1 MTTATTAP
9 PPLEDYRDRFSASA
23 ALHERAAG
31 VLAGGAAHDMWQT
44 EPFPVYFERARGPY
58 KWDHEGN
65 RFIDFWTGHG
75 AHLCGHAFEPV
86 LDAVATRL
94 GMGTHLTAPADA
106 QIRWAEAVCA
116 LVPCAE
122 RVRFT
127 SSGTEA
133 TMLALRVARAYT
145 GRRHVIKFN
154 GHFHGWHDE
163 VLSDYREQSAA
174 GRHPLSGE
182 LRSLFACVDIDGA
195 CRRMEA
201 RDVAAVILEPGG
213 GSSGALP
220 WSAEGLETLRQ
231 AATRTGTVLV
241 FDEVVSGFRYRPG
254 GVQELAGV
262 TPDLTALG
270 KILGGGFPGAALAGR
285 SEVMEVFG
293 GAAPAGTN
301 RAKVMHTGTFNA
313 NVLSATAGA
322 AMLQAIG
329 DGSHQR
335 EAERGAE
342 NLVAGVNAAAESA
355 GVDLH
360 AYHQSSVF
368 HILIGARR
376 HGVPPGPSIAV
387 PAHQERSAAAY
398 EILRLALLLEGVDSH
413 GSHGWVS
420 SAHDEQ
426 VIDDAI
432 GGFERALHRVREPL
446 ARAVDAAAL

>member
-1 MTTATTAP
+1 MNTARSEI
-9 PPLEDYRDRFSASA
+9 EDYRTRFPESA
-23 ALHERAAG
+23 ALHERASG
-31 VLAGGAAHDMWQT
+31 VLAGGAAHDLWDT
-44 EPFPVYFERARGPY
+44 DPFPVYFERANGPY

-86 LDAVATRL
+86 QNAVATRL
-94 GMGTHLTAPADA
+94 GMGTHLTAPAEA
-106 QIRWAEAVCA
+106 QIRWAEQVCA

-163 VLSDYREQSAA
+163 VLSDYSERNAA

-182 LRSLFACVDIDGA
+182 LRSLYECIDIAGA
-195 CRRMEA
+195 CA
-201 RDVAAVILEPGG
+201 RIAQGDVAAVILEPGG

-220 WSAEGLETLRQ
+220 WSASDLHRLRD

-270 KILGGGFPGAALAGR
+270 KILGGGFPGAALAGHG
-285 SEVMEVFG
+285 EIMGVFG
-293 GAAPAGTN
+293 GEVSAHTN
-301 RAKVMHTGTFNA
+301 RSKVMHTGTFNG

-322 AMLQAIG
+322 AMLEAIA
-329 DGSHQR
+329 DGSHQQR
-335 EAERGAE
+335 AERGAE
-342 NLVAGVNAAAESA
+342 ALVTGINEAAAST

-360 AYHQSSVF
+360 AYRHSSIF
-368 HILIGARR
+368 HILIGTRA
-376 HGVPPGPSIAV
+376 HGVPLGPSVAV
-387 PAHQERSAAAY
+387 PAHQQRTDAAY
-398 EILRLALLLEGVDSH
+398 GILRPALLLEGVDAH

-426 VIDDAI
+426 VVADAI

-446 ARAVDAAAL
+446 ERVIGDSAP

>member
-1 MTTATTAP
+1 MNTARSET
-9 PPLEDYRDRFSASA
+9 EDYRTRFAESA
-23 ALHERAAG
+23 ALHERASE
-31 VLAGGAAHDMWQT
+31 VLAGGATHDLWDT
-44 EPFPVYFERARGPY
+44 DPFPVYFERANGPY

-86 LDAVATRL
+86 QNAVAARL
-94 GMGTHLTAPADA
+94 GMGTHLTAPAEA
-106 QIRWAEAVCA
+106 QVRWAEQVCA
-116 LVPCAE
+116 LVPSAK

-163 VLSDYREQSAA
+163 VLSDYGERSAA

-182 LRSLFACVDIDGA
+182 LRSLYECIDIAGA
-195 CRRMEA
+195 CA
-201 RDVAAVILEPGG
+201 RIAQGDVAAVILEPGG

-220 WSAEGLETLRQ
+220 WSASDLHRLRD

-262 TPDLTALG
+262 MPDLTALG
-270 KILGGGFPGAALAGR
+270 KILGGGFPGAALTGHG
-285 SEVMEVFG
+285 EIMDVFG
-293 GAAPAGTN
+293 GEVSAHTN
-301 RAKVMHTGTFNA
+301 RSKVMHTGTFNG

-322 AMLQAIG
+322 AMLEAIA
-329 DGSHQR
+329 DGSHQQR
-335 EAERGAE
+335 AEHGAE
-342 NLVAGVNAAAESA
+342 ALVTGINEAAAST

-360 AYHQSSVF
+360 AYRHSSIF
-368 HILIGARR
+368 HVLIGARA
-376 HGVPPGPSIAV
+376 HGVPLGPSAAV
-387 PAHQERSAAAY
+387 PAHQKRTDAAY
-398 EILRLALLLEGVDSH
+398 GVLRPALLLEGVDAH

-426 VIDDAI
+426 VIADAI
-432 GGFERALHRVREPL
+432 GGFERALRRVREPL
-446 ARAVDAAAL
+446 ERVIEDGAP

>member
-1 MTTATTAP
+1 MHTAHSE
-9 PPLEDYRDRFSASA
+9 LEDYRTRFSGSS
-23 ALHERAAG
+23 ALHERAG
-31 VLAGGAAHDMWQT
+31 QVLAGGAAHDMWAT
-44 EPFPVYFERARGPY
+44 HPFPVYFERARGPY

-86 LDAVATRL
+86 LDAVTARL
-94 GMGTHLTAPADA
+94 GMGTHLTSPVGA
-106 QIRWAEAVCA
+106 QIRWAEQVCA

-133 TMLALRVARAYT
+133 TMLALRVARAHT
-145 GRRHVIKFN
+145 GRRRVIKFN

-163 VLSDYREQSAA
+163 VLSDYSERNAA

-182 LRSLFACVDIDGA
+182 LRSLYECVDIAGA
-195 CRRMEA
+195 CRRMAE

-213 GSSGALP
+213 GNSGVLP
-220 WSAEGLETLRQ
+220 WSAADLRALRD

-262 TPDLTALG
+262 TPDLCALG
-270 KILGGGFPGAALAGR
+270 KILGGGFPGAAVAGR

-293 GAAPAGTN
+293 GEVSAQTN

-313 NVLSATAGA
+313 NVLSATAGT
-322 AMLQAIG
+322 AMLEAVA
-329 DGSHQR
+329 DGSHQ
-335 EAERGAE
+335 EAAEHGAE
-342 NLVAGVNAAAESA
+342 TLVAGINAAADSA

-360 AYHQSSVF
+360 AYRQSSIF
-368 HILIGARR
+368 HILIGARSQ
-376 HGVPPGPSIAV
+376 GLPLGPSAAV
-387 PAHQERSAAAY
+387 PAHQQRSAAAY
-398 EILRLALLLEGVDSH
+398 EVLRPALLLEGVDAH

-426 VIDDAI
+426 VIADAV
-432 GGFERALHRVREPL
+432 GGFERALRR
-446 ARAVDAAAL
+446 ARDSLEGAMESSAP

>member
-1 MTTATTAP
+1 MITAQQEV
-9 PPLEDYRDRFSASA
+9 EDYRTRFSASA
-23 ALHERAAG
+23 LLHERAG
-31 VLAGGAAHDMWQT
+31 EVLAGGAAHDMWDT
-44 EPFPVYFERARGPY
+44 RPFPVYFERAKGPW
-58 KWDHEGN
+58 KWDHENN

-86 LDAVATRL
+86 RDAVAARL
-94 GMGTHLTAPADA
+94 GMGTHLTAPAEA
-106 QIRWAEAVCA
+106 QIRWAEQVCA
-116 LVPCAE
+116 LVPSAE

-145 GRRHVIKFN
+145 GRRHVIKFH

-163 VLSDYREQSAA
+163 VLSDYSEQSAA

-182 LRSLFACVDIDGA
+182 LRSLYACVDVAGA
-195 CRRMEA
+195 CRRMEE

-220 WSAEGLETLRQ
+220 WSGADLEALRET
-231 AATRTGTVLV
+231 ASRSGTVLV

-254 GVQELAGV
+254 GAQELAGV
-262 TPDLTALG
+262 TPDLSTLG

-293 GAAPAGTN
+293 GEVSARSN

-322 AMLQAIG
+322 AMLEAIA

-335 EAERGAE
+335 AAERGAE
-342 NLVAGVNAAAESA
+342 NLVAGINEAAESA

-360 AYHQSSVF
+360 AYRHSSIF
-368 HILIGARR
+368 HVLIGARR
-376 HGVPPGPSIAV
+376 HGVALGPSTAV
-387 PAHQERSAAAY
+387 LAHQERTAAAY
-398 EILRLALLLEGVDSH
+398 EVLRPALLLEGVDAH

-420 SAHDEQ
+420 SAHDEE
-426 VIDDAI
+426 VIADAI
-432 GGFERALHRVREPL
+432 GGFERALRRVREPL
-446 ARAVDAAAL
+446 ARAIEDTAP

>member
-1 MTTATTAP
+1 MNTGQQ
-9 PPLEDYRDRFSASA
+9 EIDDYRARFSGSA
-23 ALHERAAG
+23 ALHERAAD
-31 VLAGGAAHDMWQT
+31 VLAGGAAHDMWDT
-44 EPFPVYFERARGPY
+44 SPFPVYFLRAKGPY
-58 KWDHEGN
+58 KWDHEEN

-86 LDAVATRL
+86 QNAVAARL
-94 GMGTHLTAPADA
+94 GMGTHLTAPAEA
-106 QIRWAEAVCA
+106 QIRWAEQVCS

-145 GRRHVIKFN
+145 GRRHVIKFS

-163 VLSDYREQSAA
+163 VLSDYNEQSAA

-182 LRSLFACVDIDGA
+182 LRSLFECNDIAGA
-195 CRRMEA
+195 CRRMEQ

-220 WSAEGLETLRQ
+220 WSVADLQALRD

-254 GVQELAGV
+254 GAQELAQV
-262 TPDLTALG
+262 TPDLTSLG
-270 KILGGGFPGAALAGR
+270 KILGGGFPGAALAGNR
-285 SEVMEVFG
+285 DVMDVFG
-293 GAAPAGTN
+293 GEVSAHTN
-301 RAKVMHTGTFNA
+301 RSKVMHTGTFNA

-322 AMLQAIG
+322 AMLEAIA
-329 DGSHQR
+329 DGSHQQR
-335 EAERGAE
+335 AELGAE
-342 NLVAGVNAAAESA
+342 ALVAGVNAAAESA

-360 AYHQSSVF
+360 AYRHSSIF
-368 HILIGARR
+368 HVLIGART
-376 HGVPPGPSIAV
+376 HGVPVGPSTAV
-387 PAHQERSAAAY
+387 LAHQERTVAAY
-398 EILRLALLLEGVDSH
+398 EVLRPALLLEGVDAH

-426 VIDDAI
+426 VIADAVD
-432 GGFERALHRVREPL
+432 GFERALRRVREPL
-446 ARAVDAAAL
+446 ERIIENAAR